1 MHWVDLTTLAELIRW
16 EKCNQQC
23 PIDHLVSE
31 ALWDLNY
38 WVCSIICLQLAI
50 NENAFPCLL
59 SKKPTNG
66 QNLLLDIISLPSP
79 HFPSGVIPHRK
90 LGNCQV
96 IVFFLNSV
104 WAESLHFLLY
114 FHVLWIIVMH
124 RNNPKNKYIFV
135 FNDMDNLKKG
145 ASSRFEKKWTNQT
158 NTNTKQLCKS
168 FCHLYFHNS
177 RASLLLL

>member
-1 MHWVDLTTLAELIRW
+1 MPHR
-16 EKCNQQC
+16 
-23 PIDHLVSE
+23 SF
-31 ALWDLNY
+31 
-38 WVCSIICLQLAI
+38 SIWSSLRLK
-50 NENAFPCLL
+50 LL
-59 SKKPTNG
+59 SLFYYLFTLGYKWKCISLFTFKKPHKRAKFA
-66 QNLLLDIISLPSP
+66 LPSP
-79 HFPSGVIPHRK
+79 HFPSGIIPHRK

-158 NTNTKQLCKS
+158 NTKQLCKS